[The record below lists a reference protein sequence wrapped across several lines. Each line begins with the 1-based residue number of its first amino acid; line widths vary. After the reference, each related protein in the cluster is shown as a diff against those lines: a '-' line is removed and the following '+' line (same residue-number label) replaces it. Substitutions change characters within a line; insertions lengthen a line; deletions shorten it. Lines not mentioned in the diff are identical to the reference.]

1 MEVNIGNILK
11 IKENFPKLSNK
22 KIKKIN
28 KSIFGKMDKPK
39 PRINMMTR
47 GPSCK
52 QIIISMS
59 TDNTNKFMSAS
70 SKHVSNFN

>member
-22 KIKKIN
+22 KIKEIN
-28 KSIFGKMDKPK
+28 KFIFGKMDKSK

-47 GPSCK
+47 GPLCK